1 MFAVYFCCQPSRLL
15 LPFPPGITEFRVEW
29 TAWTALKTT
38 LHTDRRQLTPEHLS
52 LLCELILSKRDE
64 IGIGSAPEFMTCR
77 LFPVLG
83 ENSSRV

>member
-1 MFAVYFCCQPSRLL
+1 MFVVYFCCQPSRLL
-15 LPFPPGITEFRVEW
+15 LSFPPGITEFRV
-29 TAWTALKTT
+29 AWTALKTT

-64 IGIGSAPEFMTCR
+64 IGIGSASEFMTCR
-77 LFPVLG
+77 LFPVLR